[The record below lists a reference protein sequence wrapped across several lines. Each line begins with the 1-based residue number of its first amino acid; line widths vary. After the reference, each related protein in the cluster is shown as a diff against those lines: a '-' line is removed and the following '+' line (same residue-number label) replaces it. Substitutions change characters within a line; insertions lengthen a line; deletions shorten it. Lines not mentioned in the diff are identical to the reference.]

1 MISNLSCVDFIREY
15 FDEIDDSDS
24 FYRKES
30 CQHFIIKMTRLSSN
44 YEFKKYKIA
53 FICKKC
59 EKEELIYLNARE
71 DGYVYTCP
79 NCKNG
84 PITFKY
90 INTLSKET
98 PKPEEKLNKNYEK
111 YSSQNILGR
120 KNKEYRTPNTQEN
133 SNQEN
138 KGNINNKN
146 GKVKERPYRTP
157 EQQEES
163 NKINIS
169 SNINNENKIRYNENS
184 IIKSNEKK
192 IKIKFIYNEG
202 NSQKIEK
209 DFYFLPSESIKDHYE
224 EIKKEFNFDIN
235 NFYYNQEEIEIDKSF
250 KENNIIFDGMIEI
263 EKKI

>member
-30 CQHFIIKMTRLSSN
+30 CQHFIVKMTRISSN
-44 YEFKKYKIA
+44 YEFKKYKII

-98 PKPEEKLNKNYEK
+98 PKPEKEININFKP

-120 KNKEYRTPNTQEN
+120 KNKEYTNTNNQEE

-138 KGNINNKN
+138 KGK
-146 GKVKERPYRTP
+146 
-157 EQQEES
+157 
-163 NKINIS
+163 
-169 SNINNENKIRYNENS
+169 
-184 IIKSNEKK
+184 
-192 IKIKFIYNEG
+192 
-202 NSQKIEK
+202 
-209 DFYFLPSESIKDHYE
+209 L
-224 EIKKEFNFDIN
+224 IKKDGEKYEGTFIDDNF
-235 NFYYNQEEIEIDKSF
+235 FC
-250 KENNIIFDGMIEI
+250 
-263 EKKI
+263 